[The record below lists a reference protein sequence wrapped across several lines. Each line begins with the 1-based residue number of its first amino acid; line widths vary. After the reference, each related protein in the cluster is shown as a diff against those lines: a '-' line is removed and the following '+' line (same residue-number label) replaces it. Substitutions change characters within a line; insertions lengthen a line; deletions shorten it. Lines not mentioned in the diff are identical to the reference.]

1 MAPRLARGA
10 IVPGDKP
17 QAIGHRPAMIA
28 FDVQD
33 RIATITLARDGARNA
48 LPIAGWEALAATVAE
63 IAASDARVV
72 LLRSADAVTFS
83 AGADIGEFPQLQA
96 DPALR
101 TRFRKAM
108 RAAIDGLAA
117 LPMPV
122 IAVIEGSCFG
132 AAVALILAADIRVAG
147 DGAQFASTP
156 AKLGLG
162 YPKED
167 VARLAAQVGKG
178 NAARMLFTGEILDAA
193 DALSI
198 GLVELRW
205 EEAEPLA
212 RAFADRIAANAPGA
226 IRLLKA
232 TLADPTA
239 AALDAAFDD
248 RFGTEEFAE
257 GLTAFRERRRPDHK

>member
-1 MAPRLARGA
+1 M
-10 IVPGDKP
+10 IVLDR
-17 QAIGHRPAMIA
+17 QGHVATVTLSRP
-28 FDVQD
+28 D
-33 RIATITLARDGARNA
+33 ARNA
-48 LPIAGWEALAATVAE
+48 LPIAGWEQLGETARRL
-63 IAASDARVV
+63 AASDARVV

-83 AGADIGEFPQLQA
+83 AGADIAEFAQLQA

-101 TRFRKAM
+101 PRFREAM

-147 DGAQFASTP
+147 DGAQFAATP

-167 VARLAAQVGKG
+167 VARLIAQVGKG
-178 NAARMLFTGEILDAA
+178 NAARMLFTGEILDAG
-193 DALSI
+193 DALAM

-226 IRLLKA
+226 IRLLKR
-232 TLADPTA
+232 TLADSGA
-239 AALDAAFDD
+239 ADLDAAFED
-248 RFGTEEFAE
+248 RFGEAEFAE
-257 GLTAFRERRRPDHK
+257 GLAAFRERRRPEHS